1 MATHPVLEIPPSPEF
16 PPIRWRRALASL
28 RALIADS
35 DDTAKAIDLF
45 YAIGNRNYER
55 SFLRFAASATGRQ
68 LLAERPS
75 LGAALADRAA
85 LARLP
90 DGTLVG
96 GAVGRTWGSCC
107 ELLQLWVDAA
117 HRGRGIATQLVQAFE
132 ARAAA
137 RGCRIYYLTTLSF
150 QAPGLYQRLGYD
162 VLAQIDG
169 YPEGIVKYLMHKV
182 VA

>member
-1 MATHPVLEIPPSPEF
+1 MSTGIEVSDEPPRDAARAVDEGLEAHNQAAAPLRDVRP
-16 PPIRWRRALASL
+16 LA
-28 RALIADS
+28 A
-35 DDTAKAIDLF
+35 F
-45 YAIGNRNYER
+45 
-55 SFLRFAASATGRQ
+55 
-68 LLAERPS
+68 
-75 LGAALADRAA
+75 
-85 LARLP
+85 ARLP

-117 HRGRGIATQLVQAFE
+117 YRGRRIATQLVQAFE